1 MKSHREDEAE
11 LTSGWNKFL
20 RKCEDK
26 RRREEKQ
33 KDKKKISYTKLSE
46 FGVELPIDTAISYS
60 SKELFLSAV
69 GADVFRF
76 FIRIKD
82 KETDGRRSS
91 DILDLFS
98 TKRMT
103 RFTIANYDRFKMEE
117 LLAKFKTYNE
127 KDDLINQFLLEQCF
141 EIDICENICDFLETI
156 FPSDKLTNV
165 DIKDTVVHYIDL
177 FVHELQQCIPNFSK
191 LLILEET
198 KNLLFLSPENCVN
211 ASGYLQQGC
220 SRVKLASDIV
230 RLLTLEINYEYK
242 ELCNAFY
249 NAIFEKCNKNLDQVR
264 DCLEKEIINSKTE
277 LHIKRNKNYEF
288 MNVRVFK
295 NTARK
300 KHDEIYPYVQ
310 KALMIMR

>member
-1 MKSHREDEAE
+1 M
-11 LTSGWNKFL
+11 
-20 RKCEDK
+20 
-26 RRREEKQ
+26 
-33 KDKKKISYTKLSE
+33 
-46 FGVELPIDTAISYS
+46 
-60 SKELFLSAV
+60 
-69 GADVFRF
+69 
-76 FIRIKD
+76 
-82 KETDGRRSS
+82 
-91 DILDLFS
+91 
-98 TKRMT
+98 
-103 RFTIANYDRFKMEE
+103 
-117 LLAKFKTYNE
+117 
-127 KDDLINQFLLEQCF
+127 
-141 EIDICENICDFLETI
+141 
-156 FPSDKLTNV
+156 
-165 DIKDTVVHYIDL
+165 
-177 FVHELQQCIPNFSK
+177 
-191 LLILEET
+191 LILEET

-288 MNVRVFK
+288 MNVRAFK